1 MICPCKNCGCDALKT
16 WRCHCCSNAVCQTC
30 MQELDAC
37 CIECQIVFPVAVPAY
52 TRAAAH
58 NLALSSQTQAHI
70 DASSRGF
77 SPCPSPLPIID
88 RASSGESQKGN
99 ALSQQMQH
107 ITNVEPRVVDML
119 KACLQQV
126 GVAPSQ
132 CDHVIQNI
140 HKDFADVISNS
151 DKTVKDN
158 ASRCGVDIKLKAS
171 KEKKARKADKN
182 GKRMVEGRTMMVCNI
197 PCRVRHEDLVEAIES
212 TGFGGTYEFVH
223 IPGRKEQRDSNLG
236 YGFIHFSH
244 CEDAEKFAYT
254 FEGYRF
260 SGKASSKTCTVKVAT
275 CQGTIGK
282 LRK

>member
-1 MICPCKNCGCDALKT
+1 
-16 WRCHCCSNAVCQTC
+16 

-37 CIECQIVFPVAVPAY
+37 CIECQIVFPVAVPTY
-52 TRAAAH
+52 TRAEAR
-58 NLALSSQTQAHI
+58 NLAFSSQTQAHI

-88 RASSGESQKGN
+88 RASSGEIQKVN
-99 ALSQQMQH
+99 ALSQQMQN

-132 CDHVIQNI
+132 CDHVIQSI
-140 HKDFADVISNS
+140 QKDFADVMSNS
-151 DKTVKDN
+151 DETIEDN

-171 KEKKARKADKN
+171 KQKKDKKALQRLDKN
-182 GKRMVEGRTMMVCNI
+182 GKRMIEGRTMMVCNL
-197 PCRVRHEDLVEAIES
+197 PCRVRREDLVKAIES

-236 YGFIHFSH
+236 YGFIHFLH
-244 CEDAEKFAYT
+244 CEDAEKFVHA

-260 SGKASSKTCTVKVAT
+260 SDKASSKTCTVKVAT
-275 CQGTIGK
+275 CQGTLGK
-282 LRK
+282 RRK